1 MTPTADEWMILARQ
15 HNDCGTAACR
25 EIVQGVTPADDRF
38 ALAESA
44 ATHYR
49 RAIAC
54 YEEVGRAGDK
64 E

>member
-1 MTPTADEWMILARQ
+1 MKLTAEEWLILARYHDQ
-15 HNDCGTAACR
+15 KGTDACR